1 MRRNHIFNKRY
12 SCILRWLNFLI
23 VHWWVNAEN
32 DIFPVNWVVVY
43 HGNGHEK
50 ISSIGQHFHSETF
63 PRQTSVLTYKY
74 SIDNPTI
81 MMLMS
86 LEKLSK
92 VRKLM
97 FCATRSGHLYSYQIR
112 TSLKFLQYKQ
122 INFEFVWPTSLVLN
136 MGYARQIISMRETV
150 FTRVKL
156 LIKHL

>member
-1 MRRNHIFNKRY
+1 MYIKVVKFHNCPLTGKCWERY
-12 SCILRWLNFLI
+12 FSCKLGCWL
-23 VHWWVNAEN
+23 V
-32 DIFPVNWVVVY
+32 
-43 HGNGHEK
+43 EK

-63 PRQTSVLTYKY
+63 PRKISVLTYKY

>member
-1 MRRNHIFNKRY
+1 MYIKVVKFLNCPLTGKCWERY
-12 SCILRWLNFLI
+12 FSCKLGCFLP
-23 VHWWVNAEN
+23 WKW
-32 DIFPVNWVVVY
+32 PW
-43 HGNGHEK
+43 
-50 ISSIGQHFHSETF
+50 IGQRFHSETF